1 MVTVEKEK
9 SVCTENIQKDERES
23 RKDLFKLIQRLHQSV
38 DLFGNVGVLS
48 FHTTALNKRGDFVT
62 HISSF
67 ISL

>member
-9 SVCTENIQKDERES
+9 SVCTDNIQKDERES

-38 DLFGNVGVLS
+38 DFGNVGVLS
-48 FHTTALNKRGDFVT
+48 FHTPASNKRGDFVT

-67 ISL
+67 SLL